1 MNNPDLSS
9 VNGGA
14 ATHCVIAVDLGGTN
28 MRAAAIDGAGRILS
42 RARRETPKAAE
53 DIVAALVSAID
64 ECREACLPPA
74 RAVSVAVPATIRRSD
89 NVMTALPNVKA
100 LEYFPLP
107 ERLAQ
112 ATSLPVLLE
121 NDANAAALGEFWQ
134 GAGRE
139 AETIIMVTLGTGVG
153 GGIILNG
160 QLWTGADGTA
170 GEIGHVCVETNGAQ
184 CGCGSRGCLEVYSS
198 ATAMVRLARQLGA
211 EYSDTSVP
219 MDERLTSKVLYEH
232 GIAGDALALEV
243 FRVMGTYLGVGLAS
257 LINILNP
264 ELIVIGGGAAAGW
277 DLFIGHVKETIKQ
290 RAFATPA
297 ERAQLIRAERGDD
310 AGILGAAYLALA
322 GPQQVELAKV

>member
-1 MNNPDLSS
+1 MNNPDLSET
-9 VNGGA
+9 NGNA
-14 ATHCVIAVDLGGTN
+14 ATHCVIGVDLGGTN
-28 MRAAAIDGAGRILS
+28 MRAAAIDAAGRILS

-53 DIVAALVSAID
+53 DIVAAMVSAVN
-64 ECREACLPPA
+64 ECREACLLPA

-89 NVMTALPNVKA
+89 GAMTALPNVKA
-100 LEYFPLP
+100 LEYFPLT
-107 ERLAQ
+107 ERVEA
-112 ATSLPVLLE
+112 ATGLPVLLE
-121 NDANAAALGEFWQ
+121 NDANAAALGEFWL

-139 AETIIMVTLGTGVG
+139 AQTMIMVTLGTGVG
-153 GGIILNG
+153 GGIVLKG

-170 GEIGHVCVETNGAQ
+170 GEIGHVCVETNGAK

-198 ATAMVRLARQLGA
+198 ATAMVRLARQLGT
-211 EYSDTSVP
+211 EYSDTTVP
-219 MDERLTSKVLYEH
+219 MDERLTSKALYEH

-243 FRVMGTYLGVGLAS
+243 FRIMGTYLGVGLSS

-297 ERAQLIRAERGDD
+297 ERAQLLRAERGDD

-322 GPQQVELAKV
+322 GPQRVESAKV